1 MASIETTVRD
11 FIVANFLFGDL
22 ERLVPDDASLL
33 ERGIIDS
40 TGILELVFFLETA
53 YGIKVADAEMVPDN
67 LDSVARVAR
76 FVERKAGKA
85 A

>member
-1 MASIETTVRD
+1 MGAIEKAVRE
-11 FIVANFLFGDL
+11 FIVANFLFGDT

-33 ERGIIDS
+33 EHGIIDS
-40 TGILELVFFLETA
+40 TGILELVFFLEGT

-67 LDSVARVAR
+67 LDSIARVAR
-76 FVERKAGKA
+76 FVEAKTGRA